1 MSSYSP
7 ALVSHEAVLEQKSN
21 ALKLCVRWMEGQVPQ
36 QSCGSDIPRGMVS
49 GGGVFGRRLGF
60 DEVEG
65 GALLNGVS
73 ALMRVRE
80 SLPNTELLPQTCTD
94 AQRFMASYSAFHHVR
109 RQ

>member
-1 MSSYSP
+1 M
-7 ALVSHEAVLEQKSN
+7 VL
-21 ALKLCVRWMEGQVPQ
+21 
-36 QSCGSDIPRGMVS
+36 

-94 AQRFMASYSAFHHVR
+94 AQRVMASYSAFHRVR